1 MGSIHPPPQMSDF
14 AESFRG
20 KAELAGC
27 VLFARRE
34 RIRPEIIRPQ
44 TIKEGR
50 DWHRMASLFS
60 TFNVL
65 ISQFLR
71 GEEMEN
77 GE

>member
-14 AESFRG
+14 AESFKG
-20 KAELAGC
+20 KAELADC

-34 RIRPEIIRPQ
+34 RIGPEIIRPQ
-44 TIKEGR
+44 TIKK
-50 DWHRMASLFS
+50 DWQRMASLFS
-60 TFNVL
+60 TVNVL

-71 GEEMEN
+71 GEEIEK